1 MVSHHKSHSNSFDN
15 RIIQQRPSFVIID
28 AEDNNPKSP
37 KNDEESKQQ
46 DPLLVNIQNNSSNLL
61 SNV

>member
-1 MVSHHKSHSNSFDN
+1 MVGHHKSPSNSFDN

-28 AEDNNPKSP
+28 AEENNPKSP